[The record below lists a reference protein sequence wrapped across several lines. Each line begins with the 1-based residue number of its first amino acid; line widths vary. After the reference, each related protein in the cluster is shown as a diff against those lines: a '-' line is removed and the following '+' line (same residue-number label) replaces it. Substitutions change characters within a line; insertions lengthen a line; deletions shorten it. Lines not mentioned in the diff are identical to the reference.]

1 MDFGAIATLV
11 ISVVSPFV
19 VKGVEEIV
27 KEASK
32 EGYKERTAIWDM
44 VKGFFA
50 EDELTLLNLFK
61 EAETD
66 VEKKGELKGELKAK
80 LQSNPEI
87 AKQLEELANTVKEIE
102 KRNSSILT
110 NEDIRNNSEIEN
122 IVEQSTDSATNN
134 ESTINN
140 RNIDGSKIINRI
152 TQK

>member
-1 MDFGAIATLV
+1 M
-11 ISVVSPFV
+11 
-19 VKGVEEIV
+19 
-27 KEASK
+27 
-32 EGYKERTAIWDM
+32 
-44 VKGFFA
+44 
-50 EDELTLLNLFK
+50 
-61 EAETD
+61 
-66 VEKKGELKGELKAK
+66 KGELKAK